1 MNDEQTVID
10 EIVSQDYDAADKP
23 FDFIEEGQQTALLC
37 ETEASLKSE
46 AQAQLQEL
54 GYLVRGAATTQE
66 ALKQMRYHTFDIIV
80 INENFDS
87 PDPDANAMLAYL
99 AELDMQ
105 VRRKIFVALVGSR
118 FRTLDDMT
126 AFQRSVNI
134 TINTENI
141 GDIGTIVKRGVAENK
156 AFYHVFRETM
166 AQVAGRS

>member
-1 MNDEQTVID
+1 MSDEQTVID

-37 ETEASLKSE
+37 ETETSLKSE

-54 GYLVRGAATTQE
+54 GYLVRGAATAQE
-66 ALKQMRYHTFDIIV
+66 ALKQMRYHTFDIVV

-87 PDPDANAMLAYL
+87 PDPEANAVLAYL